1 MANFVANNVAEL
13 IMSYKPKY
21 CILRGKTYHTRMV
34 VPKDVRELLQQ
45 TEFSQSLETADPYK
59 AEALASGLREGW
71 KDLIKSARL
80 GGTPLTPKKVS
91 QLHKFRMD
99 WISFSRQS
107 TEFEIQKAEAAA
119 RGDYTL
125 EGEEN
130 PFEAVLQDI
139 QEVAIDKGY
148 SSNEIHAINGE
159 AILFEAHLDDYL
171 MHCKSEGKTNKTL
184 DEIKGVCSRFINSYP
199 YDIGLNTQTLRSYLN
214 SLNGRSSNSDASIT
228 TKNKVKTHLKR
239 FFQFCG
245 AKQQVADLSEITYK
259 TRALRKANKFEMYSD
274 DEVAVIHEAILKR
287 GKDSQLLNDLC
298 TLAQY
303 TGARIEELCNLK
315 ANDIE
320 GEILRING
328 TKTLAAKR
336 KIPIHQNLIGTLER
350 LAKTSTDGY
359 LLSNLTTDK
368 YNKRSG
374 AIGKKFGRIKKE
386 LEFSER
392 HGFHSF
398 RATFI
403 QKLRNMGC
411 PEELSA
417 QIAGQE
423 NSNISYGHYADRTTP
438 EVLSRMKHWINLV
451 SYSRGINPK

>member
-1 MANFVANNVAEL
+1 
-13 IMSYKPKY
+13 
-21 CILRGKTYHTRMV
+21 
-34 VPKDVRELLQQ
+34 
-45 TEFSQSLETADPYK
+45 
-59 AEALASGLREGW
+59 
-71 KDLIKSARL
+71 
-80 GGTPLTPKKVS
+80 
-91 QLHKFRMD
+91 MD
-99 WISFSRQS
+99 WITFSNQS
-107 TEFEIQKAEAAA
+107 DEFEIQKAETAA

-130 PFEAVLQDI
+130 RFEAVLQDI
-139 QEVAIDKGY
+139 QEVAIAMGY
-148 SSNEIHAINGE
+148 SRNAILAINGE

-171 MHCKSEGKTNKTL
+171 VHCKSEGKTSKTL
-184 DEIKGVCSRFINSYP
+184 DEIKGVCSRFISSYP

-214 SLNGRSSNSDASIT
+214 SLNGRTTDSEATIT

-245 AKQQVADLSEITYK
+245 AKQQVKDLTEITYK
-259 TRALRKANKFEMYSD
+259 TKALRKANKFEMYSD
-274 DEVAVIHEAILKR
+274 DEVRLIHEAILKR
-287 GKDSQLLNDLC
+287 EMDSQMLTDLC

-303 TGARIEELCNLK
+303 TGARIEEICNLK

-320 GEILRING
+320 DGILRING

-336 KIPIHQNLIGTLER
+336 KIPVHQNLSSTLER
-350 LAKTSTDGY
+350 LAKESTDGY
-359 LLSNLTTDK
+359 LLCKLSTDK
-368 YNKRSG
+368 YGKRSG

-386 LEFSER
+386 LKFSEK

-398 RATFI
+398 RSTFI

-438 EVLSRMKHWINLV
+438 EVLNRMRFWLSKV
-451 SYSRGINPK
+451 DYD

>member
-1 MANFVANNVAEL
+1 MADFVANNVAEM
-13 IMSYKPKY
+13 IMNYKPKY

-34 VPKDVRELLQQ
+34 VPQDVREQLQQ

-59 AEALASGLREGW
+59 AEALALGLREGW
-71 KDLIKSARL
+71 KDLIKAARL

-91 QLHKFRMD
+91 QLHQIRLD
-99 WISFSRQS
+99 WISFSKQS
-107 TEFEIQKAEAAA
+107 TEFEIHKAEAAA

-130 PFEAVLQDI
+130 PYEAVLQDI
-139 QEVAIDKGY
+139 QEIAIEKGY
-148 SSNEIHAINGE
+148 SKNAILAINGE

-171 MHCKSEGKTNKTL
+171 MHCKSEGKTSKTL
-184 DEIKGVCSRFINSYP
+184 DEIRGVCTRFISSHP
-199 YDIGLNTQTLRSYLN
+199 YDIGLNTQTLRSYLI
-214 SLNGRSSNSDASIT
+214 SLNGRTSNSEASIT

-245 AKQQVADLSEITYK
+245 AKKQVADLSEITYK
-259 TRALRKANKFEMYSD
+259 TKALRKANKFEMYSD
-274 DEVAVIHEAILKR
+274 EEMALIHEAIQKR
-287 GKDSQLLNDLC
+287 SKDSQLLTDLC
-298 TLAQY
+298 SLAQY

-315 ANDIE
+315 AIDIE
-320 GEILRING
+320 GDILRING

-336 KIPIHQNLIGTLER
+336 KIPIHQNLASTLER

-359 LLSNLTTDK
+359 LLSNLSTDK

-386 LEFSER
+386 LKLSER
-392 HGFHSF
+392 QGFHSF
-398 RATFI
+398 RSTFI
-403 QKLRNMGC
+403 QKLRNIGC

-438 EVLSRMKHWINLV
+438 EVLTRMKHWMNLI
-451 SYSRGINPK
+451 SYSSDKKT

>member
-1 MANFVANNVAEL
+1 MT
-13 IMSYKPKY
+13 YKPKY

-34 VPKDVRELLQQ
+34 IPKDVREQLNQ

-71 KDLIKSARL
+71 KDLIKAARL

-91 QLHKFRMD
+91 QLHQFRMD
-99 WISFSRQS
+99 WIAYSRQS
-107 TEFEIQKAEAAA
+107 DEFEIQKAEAAA
-119 RGDYTL
+119 RGNYTL

-139 QEVAIDKGY
+139 QEVAVQKGY
-148 SSNEIHAINGE
+148 SGNAIRAINGD

-171 MHCKSEGKTNKTL
+171 MQCKSEGKTSKTL
-184 DEIKGVCSRFINSYP
+184 DEIRGVCNKFINSYP
-199 YDIGLNTQTLRSYLN
+199 YNIGLNTQTLRSYLN
-214 SLNGRSSNSDASIT
+214 SLNGRTNNSDASIT

-245 AKQQVADLSEITYK
+245 AKQLVADLSEITYK
-259 TRALRKANKFEMYSD
+259 TKALRKANKFEMYSD
-274 DEVAVIHEAILKR
+274 DEVELIHEAIQKR
-287 GKDSQLLNDLC
+287 RKDSQLLTDLC

-315 ANDIE
+315 ANDVE
-320 GEILRING
+320 GDILRING

-336 KIPIHQNLIGTLER
+336 KIPIHQKLTSTLER
-350 LAKTSTDGY
+350 LVNTSTDGY
-359 LLSNLTTDK
+359 LLSNLSTDK

-386 LEFSER
+386 LKFSER

-398 RATFI
+398 RSTFI
-403 QKLRNMGC
+403 QKLRNIGC

-438 EVLSRMKHWINLV
+438 EVLQRMKEWIDKIT
-451 SYSRGINPK
+451 YQQPT